1 MRQGRRAIV
10 CPALIR
16 MPITDSPMNLQD
28 SYNRA
33 WLFAAGAHAGQTL
46 TASTLPY
53 AVHLAMVANEVM
65 AADREAPIERLA
77 ETVQVALLHDVLE
90 DTSVPFEELQSRF
103 GEFVATGAQR
113 LSKVVEGAKL
123 PLDAYLE
130 RLASGAPQYA
140 IVKLCDR
147 ITNLQPPPSTWA
159 RSKIADYHQESQ
171 RILAVLGHVHEP
183 SAERLRAKMDHYR
196 RHI

>member
-1 MRQGRRAIV
+1 M
-10 CPALIR
+10 
-16 MPITDSPMNLQD
+16 DLQD
-28 SYNRA
+28 SYNQA
-33 WLFAAGAHAGQTL
+33 WIFAAGAHAGQTL

-77 ETVQVALLHDVLE
+77 ETLQIALLHDVLE
-90 DTSVPFEELQSRF
+90 DTSVSFEELQTRF
-103 GEFVATGAQR
+103 GEFVADGAR
-113 LSKVVEGAKL
+113 CLSKVVEGGKL
-123 PLDAYLE
+123 PFDTYLE
-130 RLASGAPQYA
+130 RLATGAQQYA

-159 RSKIADYHQESQ
+159 RSKIAEYHGESQ

-183 SAERLRAKMDHYR
+183 SAERLRTKIDHYR
-196 RHI
+196 RYF